1 MPASTEAEKLREA
14 ILATADASG
23 LITPAGVR
31 DAARDR
37 RNPLHGQFNWNKDQ
51 AAEQHWLDTAR
62 RLIKRYVTVEVFDL
76 PRKIT
81 TVSYVRDPDL
91 PAKAQGYVSLTSEG
105 MDQDRAVKVMLA
117 EIERCANAIERARDV
132 VAVLE
137 KRHGGI
143 SARLDRSL
151 AELTA
156 LRGLIDASGLMAA
169 E

>member
-1 MPASTEAEKLREA
+1 MPASTEADRLREA

-37 RNPLHGQFNWNKDQ
+37 KNPLHGQFNWNKDA

-62 RLIKRYVTVEVFDL
+62 RLIKRYVTVEVYDL

-81 TVSYVRDPDL
+81 SVQYVRDPDL
-91 PAKAQGYVSLTSEG
+91 PAKVQGYVSLTSEG

-117 EIERCANAIERARDV
+117 EIERCVNAIERARDV

-137 KRHGGI
+137 GRHPGLG
-143 SARLDRSL
+143 ARLDRSL
-151 AELTA
+151 AELA
-156 LRGLIDASGLMAA
+156 RMRGLVGDSAA
-169 E
+169 A